1 MFKDINLIFLFYS
14 VRYYSHSFLV
24 DVLCKVSIRFK
35 QLATDHSLWEG
46 LVEIGAK
53 KNPRRAE
60 FVVQE
65 CLNSRTKIFVMVG
78 MVGSF
83 AEFYPVLTSPRFDRY
98 INPTK
103 RFPNLKLLTIDQGNY
118 KNNIMWVD
126 DSISDAEE
134 LEAFRDF
141 WRVAE
146 A

>member
-1 MFKDINLIFLFYS
+1 MFYRIFYD
-14 VRYYSHSFLV
+14 HNFLV
-24 DVLCKVSIRFK
+24 DVLCKVSMRFK
-35 QLATDHSLWEG
+35 ELATDSSLWEG
-46 LVEIGAK
+46 IVVIGAQ

-118 KNNIMWVD
+118 RNNIMWVD